1 MLTINIL
8 QTMNNVTWDWGLF
21 EFLNFD
27 GPAWLDVAM
36 TKISGMAL
44 WIPLYILILYLVWR
58 RHSWRGILAFVV
70 AVGVAIL
77 FADVVAGIFKH
88 QGPLA
93 DIWPSFPARLRPQHT
108 PEGLDFA
115 ANGYYTGNIYGT
127 VSGHTSTI
135 TAIAI
140 LSAVAVEKRWFTI
153 VMASVATLICY
164 SRIYLAC
171 HFPQDILLG
180 AVVGIVAAIIGI
192 LLFKYGLRLISR
204 KAN

>member
-1 MLTINIL
+1 
-8 QTMNNVTWDWGLF
+8 MNNVTWDWGLF
-21 EFLNFD
+21 EVLNFD
-27 GPAWLDVAM
+27 GPAWLDNAM
-36 TKISGMAL
+36 THISGMAM
-44 WIPLYILILYLVWR
+44 WIPLYILIIYLVWR
-58 RHSWRGILAFVV
+58 RYSWRGIIAF
-70 AVGVAIL
+70 AVAIGTAIL
-77 FADVVAGIFKH
+77 IADLVAGIFKH

-93 DIWPSFPARLRPQHT
+93 DLWASFPARLRPQHT
-108 PEGLDFA
+108 PEGLNFVT
-115 ANGYYTGNIYGT
+115 NGYNTGYIYGT

-140 LSAVAVEKRWFTI
+140 LSSVVVAKRWFTI
-153 VMASVATLICY
+153 TMTLVATLICY

-180 AVVGIVAAIIGI
+180 AMVGIVAAVIGV